1 MAVRRLKKIFGVYK
15 VIPCGKTMC
24 IDWRDNEMR
33 NKNNPKKEKFIM
45 LASSVLVLSAL
56 TLTGVYVKERTRI
69 QDENSAELS
78 GTEEMENVAEAE
90 NEEKA
95 SPANVGT
102 AVIPQVD
109 DALESDFGSYQARLE
124 EEENLK
130 EEQTEEMT
138 EEESLDNDSAAAVN
152 APGVTLSF
160 SPEEGLVWP
169 IVGKVLINYSMDKTV
184 YFPTLAQYKYN
195 PAIVI
200 QATEG
205 ETITAAA
212 DGKVSGIYN
221 DAQLGNCVQ
230 VDLGDGYEL
239 TYGQLGNIDLKEGDY
254 MEVGDVIGTVAA
266 PTKYFST
273 EGANVYFKLTLNGEP
288 VDPLN
293 TMS

>member
-1 MAVRRLKKIFGVYK
+1 
-15 VIPCGKTMC
+15 
-24 IDWRDNEMR
+24 MR
-33 NKNNPKKEKFIM
+33 NNKKKEKFIM

-69 QDENSAELS
+69 QNENSAQLS
-78 GTEEMENVAEAE
+78 GTEEMENVTEAE
-90 NEEKA
+90 NEESA
-95 SPANVGT
+95 SPANVSK

-124 EEENLK
+124 EEESL
-130 EEQTEEMT
+130 
-138 EEESLDNDSAAAVN
+138 EEEEAKAEDETQEAESTDSASVVN
-152 APGVTLSF
+152 AGGVTLSF

-184 YFPTLAQYKYN
+184 YFPTLEQYKYN

-212 DGKVSGIYN
+212 DGKVSGIYH

-239 TYGQLGNIDLKEGDY
+239 IYGQLGNIDLKEGDY

-266 PTKYFST
+266 PTKYFSA
-273 EGANVYFKLTLNGEP
+273 EGTNVYFKLTLNGEP